1 MNSNIWTFL
10 SLLVT
15 SLTTIGIALINA
27 KKQSTQSTRIE
38 TKLDQNTATTDTVH
52 TIVNSRYD
60 SLVAELA
67 AKQAEIDRLKAVAAP
82 AAP

>member
-15 SLTTIGIALINA
+15 SLTTIGLALI
-27 KKQSTQSTRIE
+27 QSRKSTRIE

-60 SLVAELA
+60 ALVATVAE
-67 AKQAEIDRLKAVAAP
+67 KQAEIDRLKAAAP